1 MKVAVLGASPNPDRY
16 SHQAVRMLKEAGHE
30 VYTVHPVVAE
40 IDGVPVF
47 KTLRDIPEPV
57 HTITVYV
64 APERSAALGEE
75 ILGLGAKRVIFNPG
89 AENPEL
95 AARLEA
101 AGTRVKNACTLV
113 MLRTSRFDVEAGK
126 G

>member
-1 MKVAVLGASPNPDRY
+1 MERGGAKMKVAVLGASPNPDRY

-30 VYTVHPVVAE
+30 VYPVHPV
-40 IDGVPVF
+40 VF